1 MKSVKNDGTSA
12 VTSDRSERMDKPAN
26 IDSTRRK
33 VLLSSVFGA
42 GWLGLRALA
51 TGLPISLLTGSR
63 TAHAD
68 QTCDPAKA
76 QYLVFA
82 TSGGGDPLNANVP
95 SMYADPGIYHPLDP
109 SMAPTAMTVGGQQ
122 YMAAKPWATLD
133 PAIIA
138 RTCFF
143 HHATYTNAHSDHPK
157 VNRLMGAVK
166 RQEMLISLLAK
177 NLQTCLG
184 TTQAQPVVIDP
195 NLITYTGAVQPI
207 LSPPNLQAVLTSP
220 TGVLGQLQTIRDT
233 HLDQLN
239 MLFKQSGTQAQ
250 RQLLDKHAL
259 SQTQV
264 RSLSQQL
271 LTDLSAI
278 KGTTMTDLNIATAVL
293 IKMGVSPCVVT
304 RYGFGHDNHTD
315 VGLAKETS
323 ETVASLTALGDLW
336 TRLKAYGLQDKVTIA
351 FQNVFGRTL
360 SIKNN
365 ANSPDGRNHHAE
377 HHVSVFIGAG
387 FKSSIIGGVTLLAS
401 GKDYRAMGI
410 DSATG
415 TGNDSGDIPFE
426 NTLGSAG
433 KTLGAGMGVSQA
445 VLDDQ
450 ITLGKVVN
458 TALT

>member
-1 MKSVKNDGTSA
+1 MKRVKSDETLAVTNDGSK
-12 VTSDRSERMDKPAN
+12 RMDKPVA
-26 IDSTRRK
+26 IDDRRRK
-33 VLLSSVFGA
+33 VLFSGLFGA

-51 TGLPISLLTGSR
+51 TGLPVGLLTGSR
-63 TAHAD
+63 IAHAD
-68 QTCDPAKA
+68 PTCDPTKA

-95 SMYADPGIYHPLDP
+95 SMYVDPGIVHPLDP
-109 SMAPTAMTVGGQQ
+109 TMAPTAMTVGGQS

-138 RTCFF
+138 RTTFF

-157 VNRLMGAVK
+157 VNKLMGAVK
-166 RQEMLISLLAK
+166 RQEMLISLLAQ
-177 NLQTCLG
+177 NLAPCFSTV
-184 TTQAQPVVIDP
+184 QAQPVVIEP
-195 NLITYTGAVQPI
+195 NLITFTGAVLPL
-207 LSPPNLQAVLTSP
+207 LSPPNLQAVLANP

-233 HLDQLN
+233 HVDQLN
-239 MLFKQSGTQAQ
+239 ALFKQSGTAAQ

-259 SQTQV
+259 SQKQV

-271 LTDLSAI
+271 LNDLAAI
-278 KGTTMTDLNIATAVL
+278 KGTTTTDLNIATAVL
-293 IKMGVSPCVVT
+293 IKMNVSPVVVT

-315 VGLAKETS
+315 TGLAKETS
-323 ETVASLTALGDLW
+323 ETVASLAALGDLW
-336 TRLKAYGLQDKVTIA
+336 TRLKAYSLQDKVTIA

-360 SIKNN
+360 SGSIN
-365 ANSPDGRNHHAE
+365 GRDHHAD

-387 FKSSIIGGVTLLAS
+387 FKSTIVGGVTLKS
-401 GKDYRAMGI
+401 DGKDYRAQGI
-410 DSATG
+410 DSTTG
-415 TGNDSGDIPFE
+415 TGNDGGDIPYE

-433 KTLGAGMGVSQA
+433 KTLGAGMGVSRT

-458 TALT
+458 SALT